1 MAKTKLVLTCLDYEI
16 PFHDNDMVG
25 IVWHGNYFKYF
36 EMARDKLLARL
47 DLSVPTLVNQYH
59 IGLPVIKSYSRYRQ
73 PLTFMDRIKI
83 YASISEYENYLNF
96 DFAIQNASGQVV
108 NEGYTKHA
116 AFDLQKRELLFVV
129 PEFIQKRIQQF
140 AAQEQNYENAHHSN
154 A

>member
-73 PLTFMDRIKI
+73 P
-83 YASISEYENYLNF
+83 SISEYENYLCF
-96 DFAIQNASGQVV
+96 DFAVQNAAGKVV
-108 NEGYTKHA
+108 TEGYTKHA
-116 AFDLQKRELLFVV
+116 AFDLQKRELLFAV
-129 PEFIQKRIQQF
+129 PDFIQQRILEV
-140 AAQEQNYENAHHSN
+140 AAQDHPDQD
-154 A
+154 